1 MAYLEKFLVIKPS
14 TLPDAGMGLFTKTFI
29 AAGTRVVE
37 YKGRVTTWK
46 EVEHD
51 HDNVYLFTVTPNHV
65 IDARRSLKSFS
76 RYANDARGFTRIK
89 GVTNNAIY
97 VQDENNRVFLEAKR
111 DIPAGAEIF
120 VSYGND
126 YWKVMRENKKIEKA
140 NEKEEAAKSK
150 KGTSKKGTSVKK
162 GKPQKK
168 AAAKKKR

>member
-37 YKGRVTTWK
+37 YKGKVTTWK

-51 HDNVYLFTVTPNHV
+51 HDNAYLFTVTPHHV
-65 IDARRSLKSFS
+65 IDARRALKSFS

-97 VQDENNRVFLEAKR
+97 VQDEDNRVFLEAKR
-111 DIPAGAEIF
+111 DIPAGGEIF

-126 YWKVMRENKKIEKA
+126 YWKVMRENKKIERDQ
-140 NEKEEAAKSK
+140 EKEAAAKAKKGKQTAAKKRQPKNSTKAKSK
-150 KGTSKKGTSVKK
+150 K
-162 GKPQKK
+162 
-168 AAAKKKR
+168 R